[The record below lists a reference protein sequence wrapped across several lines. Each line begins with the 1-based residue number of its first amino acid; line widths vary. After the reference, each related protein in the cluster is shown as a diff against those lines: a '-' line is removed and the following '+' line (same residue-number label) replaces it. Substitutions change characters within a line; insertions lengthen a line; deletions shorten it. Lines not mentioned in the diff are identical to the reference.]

1 MDPIVKSIPL
11 TQIVPSPHQARKTF
25 DIENLKGLAESM
37 KQEGLLNP
45 VVVRKVGT
53 GFELISGERRL
64 RAAKLLGWPAIE
76 AKVIGTVSEAEAAA
90 KGLIE
95 NIQRED
101 LNTIEEAEG
110 YRELNRLDPKY
121 WTQSKIAQNCG
132 KTQGHVSEFL
142 RFLSLPEVVKGY
154 IRRRILSAGHAA
166 ELIRMHKPADQKA
179 LAQKILRGKWSV
191 MQTRDAIDRKQ
202 GKKPTLRTEITRSEK
217 PEDPLSFVWNALLNN
232 SETAPEGD
240 WNVSYGTLGN
250 SRMAGWNFSVPDTG
264 DVEKADLAR
273 WFREMAE
280 ALEAPLKD
288 NQRAMAAKPKPQP
301 AEPENPE
308 PKNTEEEVEEDQESL
323 EAEERAEAPAVEVE
337 IPVVEKT
344 ILLPPPAPAPVQY
357 QAPAPVPPPIVLPP
371 PAATSPRVS
380 MMNANNPNEFETMAY
395 ERANLRLPKNRQEE
409 IELEILAA
417 KGLYPVYQWI
427 YGAESLTARKVYG
440 RSWAEWGVADP
451 VAGVRGIIT
460 ALRKIQGT
468 AKL

>member
-11 TQIVPSPHQARKTF
+11 SQIVPSPHQARKTF

-45 VVVRKVGT
+45 VVVRKIGT
-53 GFELISGERRL
+53 GYELISGERRL
-64 RAAKLLGWPAIE
+64 RAAKLLGWPSLE

-142 RFLSLPEVVKGY
+142 RYLSLPEVVKGY

-166 ELIRMHKPADQKA
+166 ELIRLHKPLEQKA
-179 LAQKILRGKWSV
+179 LAQKILRNKLSV

-202 GKKPTLRTEITRSEK
+202 GKKPPLRSETPVVK
-217 PEDPLSFVWNALLNN
+217 PQDPLSDVWSTLQNN
-232 SETAPEGD
+232 PATAPEGHWD
-240 WNVSYGTLGN
+240 VAYGTLGN
-250 SRMAGWNFSVPDTG
+250 PRLPSLRGWTFSLADTG
-264 DVEKADLAR
+264 DVEKGDLSR
-273 WFREMAE
+273 WFREMADALEGPRNAARNSSPINPVQTVQREEISSTEPVQENQEEPE
-280 ALEAPLKD
+280 AL
-288 NQRAMAAKPKPQP
+288 Q
-301 AEPENPE
+301 
-308 PKNTEEEVEEDQESL
+308 
-323 EAEERAEAPAVEVE
+323 AEAIEQEAISEPLEEKPTEVA
-337 IPVVEKT
+337 
-344 ILLPPPAPAPVQY
+344 PPE
-357 QAPAPVPPPIVLPP
+357 QAPI
-371 PAATSPRVS
+371 PAAPPVRLHAPISSPRVS
-380 MMNANNPNEFETMAY
+380 MMHPSSQNEFEIMAQ

-409 IELEILAA
+409 IELEILSSR
-417 KGLYPVYQWI
+417 GLFPVYQWI
-427 YGAESLTARKVYG
+427 YGTDSLTARKVYG
-440 RSWAEWGVADP
+440 RTWAEWGVADP
-451 VAGVRGIIT
+451 IAGVRGIIT